1 MKRLQSHN
9 CCVLSTR
16 VSFSFLECLISIL
29 GAWRAG
35 GGHAVLCLS
44 RFSHSSLHLF
54 CIFFFFLSLCL
65 CFHTSRPSLTLC
77 FSSHSLS
84 LIHTPKH
91 KRENITGVMRYHRQ
105 TFTELNWMLFLPL
118 TRRSQIVS
126 VCSRAVGFSG
136 GVFLGRHFKVEHNK
150 IIKILQKL

>member
-44 RFSHSSLHLF
+44 CFSHSSLHLF
-54 CIFFFFLSLCL
+54 CIFFPLCL

-84 LIHTPKH
+84 LIHTLKH
-91 KRENITGVMRYHRQ
+91 KREKITEVMRYYHQ
-105 TFTELNWMLFLPL
+105 TFTELNWILFLPL

-126 VCSRAVGFSG
+126 VSSRAVGFS
-136 GVFLGRHFKVEHNK
+136 VFFLGRYFKVKHNK
-150 IIKILQKL
+150 IIKILQNL